1 MSEHDIHT
9 PEADTEAAGLAE
21 FDELADP
28 TEVGDSTEDV
38 DTSAAPD
45 PAAAALGL
53 RLGFVR
59 GIAPTKWA
67 KRYIVATH
75 TRLQLVPV
83 AAAFAPRVLD
93 SPDYDML
100 LERTA
105 PGAQP
110 EGTGET
116 GTRRSLRLYNEQIAL
131 VVPVDHELAEESEIS
146 AADLALVPL
155 LDHPDHAP
163 EWPAPEPWADPAWKP
178 RNANAAL
185 ELVATGAGAI
195 LLPLPLARHI
205 SSKKQHAL
213 LQVVGDGAPAGT
225 TVWATWESS
234 LDSADIQQLAGI
246 LRGRTAR
253 SSRLG
258 SLAAGAPTEAP
269 KKQPKQAPPKK
280 QPKLKPNSR
289 GAQLAAVREKA
300 ERAKAEKRA
309 EKRKAKKGGGKR
321 RSG

>member
-1 MSEHDIHT
+1 MSEHNTSLPGAITND
-9 PEADTEAAGLAE
+9 
-21 FDELADP
+21 ADP
-28 TEVGDSTEDV
+28 VN
-38 DTSAAPD
+38 AASSGEAQSPTVPD
-45 PAAAALGL
+45 HLAPALGL

-75 TRLQLVPV
+75 TRLQLVPI
-83 AAAFAPRVLD
+83 AAAFSPRDPV

-105 PGAQP
+105 PGVRP
-110 EGTGET
+110 VGTGEN
-116 GTRRSLRLYNEQIAL
+116 GTRRSLRLYNEQVAL
-131 VVPVDHELAEESEIS
+131 VVSVDHELAGDSEIS

-155 LDHPDHAP
+155 LDHSDHAP
-163 EWPAPEPWADPAWKP
+163 EWPAPEPWADPEWKP
-178 RNANAAL
+178 KNVRAAL

-213 LQVVGDGAPAGT
+213 LQVTGEGSPAGT
-225 TVWATWESS
+225 TVWATWETAA
-234 LDSADIQQLAGI
+234 DSADMQQLAGI

-253 SSRLG
+253 SSREG

-269 KKQPKQAPPKK
+269 KKQAAPAPKKK
-280 QPKLKPNSR
+280 QPKLKANSR

-309 EKRKAKKGGGKR
+309 AARKAKKGGGKR
-321 RSG
+321 R

>member
-1 MSEHDIHT
+1 MSEHDTHT
-9 PEADTEAAGLAE
+9 PDANISEA
-21 FDELADP
+21 
-28 TEVGDSTEDV
+28 
-38 DTSAAPD
+38 AAPD
-45 PAAAALGL
+45 PADAALGL

-59 GIAPTKWA
+59 GISPSKWA

-83 AAAFAPRVLD
+83 AAAFAPRTLD

-105 PGAQP
+105 PGARP

-116 GTRRSLRLYNEQIAL
+116 GTRSSLRLYNEQIAL

-163 EWPAPEPWADPAWKP
+163 GWPTPEPWADPEWKP
-178 RNANAAL
+178 RDARAAL
-185 ELVATGAGAI
+185 ELVATGVGAI

-213 LQVVGDGAPAGT
+213 LHVVGEDAPAGT

-234 LDSADIQQLAGI
+234 ADSADMQQLAGI

-253 SSRLG
+253 SSRAG
-258 SLAAGAPTEAP
+258 SPAAGSPTAAP
-269 KKQPKQAPPKK
+269 KKQPKQAAAKK

-309 EKRKAKKGGGKR
+309 AARKNKKGGGGAKR
-321 RSG
+321 R